1 MASLDEAVATQIRN
15 IETTTGRSIPEWT
28 DLIAATGLEKHG
40 QIISYLKS
48 EHQITHGNANLL
60 ATKAREAL
68 AGGPPSET
76 SLLDAQYTGAK
87 APLRGIHD
95 ALVAAAGQMGSDV
108 ETVIQKTGVSVRRS
122 RQFAVIRAAS
132 SKRVELGLNLPGVTP
147 AGRLL
152 AASGM
157 CSHRIDLQHV
167 DDVDG
172 EVIGWMREAYEAA
185 G

>member
-15 IETTTGRSIPEWT
+15 IETTTGKSISEWT
-28 DLIAATGLEKHG
+28 DLIAGTGLEKHG
-40 QIISYLKS
+40 QIVSYLKS

-68 AGGPPSET
+68 AGGPPSEA

-87 APLRGIHD
+87 APLRTIHD
-95 ALVAAAGQMGSDV
+95 ALVVAAGAIGSDV
-108 ETVIQKTGVSVRRS
+108 DTVIQKTGVSLRRS
-122 RQFAVIRAAS
+122 RQFALIRAATV
-132 SKRVELGLNLPGVTP
+132 KRVELGLNLPGVTP
-147 AGRLL
+147 AGRLR

-157 CSHRIDLQHV
+157 CSHRVDLHHV
-167 DDVDG
+167 DDVDD
-172 EVIGWMREAYEAA
+172 EVLGWMRDAYEAA